1 VNVMNDNRTSV
12 VGVARRAIVAVLI
25 SGLVL
30 IASPRRAEAS
40 AFMIELLIAS
50 SGSGGGGASGGVDPG
65 VFALGTRWTTGM
77 PKVALGAPQLPGGWS
92 LFSDP
97 TVKATGL
104 GRPGGAAGAVQGIVP
119 RAALAGATPF
129 SVKSSGERPMTHSD
143 IANLNLG
150 NGEYLAVS
158 ETVAHSLIGDVP
170 GDSSVTNGN
179 DEHVKVTTTI
189 EAILP
194 DVARDIV
201 FSSDETTG
209 TSSSGAVNALSP
221 SVAVDAVPE
230 PAGLLLLSS
239 GLVIAAQFLRRR
251 KRVS

>member
-1 VNVMNDNRTSV
+1 
-12 VGVARRAIVAVLI
+12 
-25 SGLVL
+25 
-30 IASPRRAEAS
+30 
-40 AFMIELLIAS
+40 
-50 SGSGGGGASGGVDPG
+50 
-65 VFALGTRWTTGM
+65 M

-179 DEHVKVTTTI
+179 DEHVIGASGFPEVGVEKNLVNPDGNTDVKVTTTI
-189 EAILP
+189 ETILP
-194 DVARDIV
+194 DIARDIV

-209 TSSSGAVNALSP
+209 TSSNGAVNALSP

-239 GLVIAAQFLRRR
+239 GLAIATRFLHRR
-251 KRVS
+251 KRVP